1 MCWLDLLPRHLLA
14 VGCAAINT
22 MAQVGAFLM
31 LYAWG
36 AAKDATGGFET
47 GLVGLAACSAL
58 AIGVALA
65 TRSQAQSRPLEPR
78 PA

>member
-1 MCWLDLLPRHLLA
+1 
-14 VGCAAINT
+14 
-22 MAQVGAFLM
+22 M